1 MYGVKAMP
9 RPSRRELLST
19 LTLLGLAGI
28 LGCEP
33 ANQNE
38 KEFLATAPPG
48 KPPENPDEKVS
59 ERRARTHTVSKQE
72 AKIAERNKKAAEDLA
87 KKKAKAN

>member
-1 MYGVKAMP
+1 MMQN
-9 RPSRRELLST
+9 PSRRQLISGFT
-19 LTLLGLAGI
+19 LAALAG
-28 LGCEP
+28 LFGCEP

-38 KEFLATAPPG
+38 KEFLSTAPPG

-72 AKIAERNKKAAEDLA
+72 AKINARNQKAADDLA
-87 KKKAKAN
+87 KKKAASQ